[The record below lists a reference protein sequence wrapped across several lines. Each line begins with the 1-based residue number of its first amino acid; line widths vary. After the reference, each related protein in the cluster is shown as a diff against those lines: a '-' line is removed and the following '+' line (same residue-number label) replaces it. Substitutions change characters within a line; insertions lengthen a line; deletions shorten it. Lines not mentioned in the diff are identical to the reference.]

1 MFTKSKIQQITESIQ
16 LRNEFKEGL
25 ENIMEKYN
33 IQDSIFVSI
42 NHQTCEV
49 TKGYFA
55 ISKEFDNLKDAIN
68 ECNLNNE
75 GIRVINNEKFQVGT
89 ISNLLSACPK
99 DSKIL
104 DITQRTEF

>member
-16 LRNEFKEGL
+16 LKSEFKEGL
-25 ENIMEKYN
+25 EALMEKYN
-33 IQDSIFVSI
+33 IQDSIFVTS

-68 ECNLNNE
+68 ECNICRE
-75 GIRVINNEKFQVGT
+75 GIRVINNEKFQVGF

-104 DITQRTEF
+104 DITQKTEF